1 MFLGT
6 LGSLKMS
13 ISSRRNTDF
22 HVFDHRKCDVE
33 IGARKNRKKLSF
45 WKDLGLLFYDFS
57 FLKRVLK
64 LSPKKTRKK
73 VRKKLKQL
81 FFWVGPAEC
90 AVAGERLER
99 GQKSKI
105 AGSWK
110 KLLERSFSSHHLSS
124 LGFQFST
131 LVPSLR
137 EGRRIASRIPP
148 GHDRGGHFESCAA
161 KTRKRYFGELR
172 NENE

>member
-1 MFLGT
+1 MVLGVFWDT

-22 HVFDHRKCDVE
+22 HVSDPRKWDLE
-33 IGARKNRKKLSF
+33 IGIRTNRKKLSF
-45 WKDLGLLFYDFS
+45 WKDLGLHFCDLS
-57 FLKRVLK
+57 LLKRVLK
-64 LSPKKTRKK
+64 SSRKKARKK
-73 VRKKLKQL
+73 VRKKLTEP
-81 FFWVGPAEC
+81 FFGVAPAEC

-110 KLLERSFSSHHLSS
+110 KLLERSFSSHHLST

-137 EGRRIASRIPP
+137 EGRRSAARDPP
-148 GHDRGGHFESCAA
+148 GQPS
-161 KTRKRYFGELR
+161 FGLWSA
-172 NENE
+172 

>member
-1 MFLGT
+1 MFFTFCAAFLMVFGVFWGI
-6 LGSLKMS
+6 LGSVKMS

-22 HVFDHRKCDVE
+22 HVFYPRKCDVE
-33 IGARKNRKKLSF
+33 IGTRKNKKKLSF
-45 WKDLGLLFYDFS
+45 RKDLGLHFCDLS
-57 FLKRVLK
+57 LLKRVLK
-64 LSPKKTRKK
+64 LSRKTTRKK
-73 VRKKLKQL
+73 LRNKLKQL
-81 FFWVGPAEC
+81 FFWAGPAEC

-137 EGRRIASRIPP
+137 EGRRSAARGPP
-148 GHDRGGHFESCAA
+148 ARSSWRVKLD
-161 KTRKRYFGELR
+161 
-172 NENE
+172 NE

>member
-1 MFLGT
+1 MVLGVFWGT

-13 ISSRRNTDF
+13 ISSRPNIDF
-22 HVFDHRKCDVE
+22 HICYPRKCDLE
-33 IGARKNRKKLSF
+33 IGTRQNRKKLSF
-45 WKDLGLLFYDFS
+45 WKDLGLHFCDF
-57 FLKRVLK
+57 FLLKRVLK
-64 LSPKKTRKK
+64 ASPKKTRKK
-73 VRKKLKQL
+73 MRKKLKQL

-110 KLLERSFSSHHLSS
+110 KLLERSFSSHHLST

-137 EGRRIASRIPP
+137 SGRRS
-148 GHDRGGHFESCAA
+148 AA
-161 KTRKRYFGELR
+161 R
-172 NENE
+172 NPLGQPRSGSLA

>member
-1 MFLGT
+1 MGT

-22 HVFDHRKCDVE
+22 HVFHPRKCDLE
-33 IGARKNRKKLSF
+33 IGTRKNRKKLSF
-45 WKDLGLLFYDFS
+45 CKNFGLHFYDIFL
-57 FLKRVLK
+57 LKRVLK
-64 LSPKKTRKK
+64 ASRNKTRKK
-73 VRKKLKQL
+73 LSKKLKQL
-81 FFWVGPAEC
+81 FFWVAPAEC

-110 KLLERSFSSHHLSS
+110 KILERSFSSHHLSS
-124 LGFQFST
+124 LGFQSST

-137 EGRRIASRIPP
+137 EGRRNAPRIPP
-148 GHDRGGHFESCAA
+148 SRVRCLEYWVVRWLVSFDKSR
-161 KTRKRYFGELR
+161 
-172 NENE
+172 